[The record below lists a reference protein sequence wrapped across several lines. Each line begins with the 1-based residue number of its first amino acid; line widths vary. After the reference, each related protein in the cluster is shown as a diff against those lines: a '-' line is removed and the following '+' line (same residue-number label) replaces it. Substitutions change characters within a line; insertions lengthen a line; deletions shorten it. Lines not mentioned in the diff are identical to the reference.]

1 MGVGTIG
8 GMRYGAAALTV
19 PLSLAWGAA
28 SVLSHNKPKQSNNL
42 IDFLLQNEH
51 LIAASI
57 FGTVTSSAFLNMYPL
72 RTLFFGLASI
82 ASLIGYLSNNVP
94 NKGEK
99 DSSSQSNIAWLEAT
113 IIGCMGLAAIS
124 KGNVLGMPHQE
135 GLANHNLEFPKVNN
149 FKDIA
154 KGWTNNLGAEMN
166 ILGWNI
172 KNSPLLLRDLFVGV
186 GSGVKNII
194 SPSPELRNFG
204 ALNRFRGAIE
214 TNAPNCY
221 RGAFQI
227 TGLMRLS
234 AFGLLLTSLLT
245 DKDKDSPI
253 SELANKANK
262 TRSISKPIS
271 KRAKSFPSA
280 SNTNETNSPQNT
292 IQPEEHKQHILS
304 QIASWIISF
313 SLIPAAISALSRN
326 SKWGNIPNL
335 LFNASS
341 LLAIPGLGLKLF
353 PIGDFG
359 QVAGALSTKLLI
371 AIQMFAYALSGL
383 MRK

>member
-1 MGVGTIG
+1 
-8 GMRYGAAALTV
+8 
-19 PLSLAWGAA
+19 LA
-28 SVLSHNKPKQSNNL
+28 HNKPKQSNNL
-42 IDFLLQNEH
+42 TDCLSQYEH
-51 LIAASI
+51 LIAASL
-57 FGTVTSSAFLNMYPL
+57 FGTVATSAFLNMYPL

-82 ASLIGYLSNNVP
+82 ASLFGYLSNDKPSN
-94 NKGEK
+94 GEK
-99 DSSSQSNIAWLEAT
+99 KSSPPSNIEWLEAC
-113 IIGCMGLAAIS
+113 IIGCLGLAAIS
-124 KGNVLGMPHQE
+124 KGNILGMPLQE
-135 GLANHNLEFPKVNN
+135 RLANHSLEFPKVNN
-149 FKDIA
+149 FKKIA
-154 KGWTNNLGAEMN
+154 KAWTNNLGAEMN

-172 KNSPLLLRDLFVGV
+172 KNSPLLLRDFFVGV

-194 SPSPELRNFG
+194 SPSPELRNLG

-245 DKDKDSPI
+245 DKDKDKDSSI
-253 SELANKANK
+253 SELANKANE
-262 TRSISKPIS
+262 TPSISKPIS

-304 QIASWIISF
+304 QVASWIISF